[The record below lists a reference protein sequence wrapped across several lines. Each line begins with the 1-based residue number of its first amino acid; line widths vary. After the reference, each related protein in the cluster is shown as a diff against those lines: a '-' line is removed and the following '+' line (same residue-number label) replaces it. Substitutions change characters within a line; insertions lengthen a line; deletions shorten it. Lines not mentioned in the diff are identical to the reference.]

1 MLDSQRHIGL
11 HMGRLMVVYGSFLQQ
26 IRRSRR
32 LSQAQLAE
40 IVGISQ
46 PNLSAYERD
55 RRVPNADTLNR
66 LLVACGYQLV
76 ARAGDVVIP
85 CPLPRAGWFPDEDD
99 PPRLLDDPV
108 DERPTVDVHTPAAER
123 AAVLTAVLELADGL
137 R

>member
-1 MLDSQRHIGL
+1 M
-11 HMGRLMVVYGSFLQQ
+11 YGSFLQQ

-32 LSQAQLAE
+32 LSQGELAE

-99 PPRLLDDPV
+99 PPRLVDDPV
-108 DERPTVDVHTPAAER
+108 DEPPTVDAHTPPAER